1 MSDIN
6 VSGILFWLKIVVLG
20 SAINTVQGFIYI
32 STLEFFL
39 YIIEKLVSA
48 WSFSKYLLVL
58 LQEGIFFSA
67 ILIIVNRLE
76 RSWWPRVAL
85 CLYSCSSSEWD
96 QFLHVGVFTYFHISC
111 RIYVFVKMYD
121 VFNLQ
126 TLEAL
131 YLSVQYLLVFYI
143 LALF

>member
-1 MSDIN
+1 MYLVFYFDWKKSSWVRRLTLCKNLVYLYSRIFLN
-6 VSGILFWLKIVVLG
+6 
-20 SAINTVQGFIYI
+20 I
-32 STLEFFL
+32 S
-39 YIIEKLVSA
+39 EKLVSA
-48 WSFSKYLLVL
+48 WSFSKYLFVL
-58 LQEGIFFSA
+58 LQEGIFFPA
-67 ILIIVNRLE
+67 ILINVNRLE

-126 TLEAL
+126 TLETL
-131 YLSVQYLLVFYI
+131 YLSVQYLLVLYF
-143 LALF
+143 LALL